1 DIVDPALI
9 RPGRLEKLVYVP
21 PPDFETRKIMFQRL
35 VTKHPFDESIDFSY
49 LAKMT
54 ESFTPADIKGVV
66 NRAVL
71 LAIRRS
77 LKEGKTS
84 RITFEDLVESLKSV
98 KPTVTQAMVNYYNS
112 FMERVKLTGTYA

>member
-1 DIVDPALI
+1 MFQ
-9 RPGRLEKLVYVP
+9 KLV
-21 PPDFETRKIMFQRL
+21 TR
-35 VTKHPFDESIDFSY
+35 HPFDDSIDFSY

-54 ESFTPADIKGVV
+54 ENFTPADIKGTV

-77 LKEGKTS
+77 VKEGKTS
-84 RITFEDLVESLKSV
+84 KITFEDLVEALRSV

-112 FMERVKLTGTYA
+112 FAERVKLTGTYA